1 MMQDN
6 NKKIYVVYINNN
18 FFYEKLFLDFIKK
31 SPNIT
36 KVISVPSKTKL
47 NFEKLIYY
55 LKFYKL
61 KAFIYLSFKNLIS
74 GYKKEVKKECIKN
87 KIIYKEYNNF
97 NEFRDEV
104 LSSDNLDLIISTIDT
119 KVDEAMLSKPKNGW
133 LNVHCGD
140 LRKYRGINSPFWT
153 MLFDEKEL
161 TMTIHLMSFEY
172 DKGPIILEKKIIN
185 KNLTFFKTIKT
196 LFSIAS
202 EELANLMLDYNKIL
216 NPKTI
221 DYKRSKYFSEP
232 KIEDSK
238 KFLKKGL
245 KYI

>member
-1 MMQDN
+1 MTQEN
-6 NKKIYVVYINNN
+6 NKKIYAVYIKNN

-36 KVISVPSKTKL
+36 KVISIPSKNKL
-47 NFEKLIYY
+47 DIRKLIYY
-55 LKFYKL
+55 LKFYRL
-61 KAFIYLSFKNLIS
+61 KAFIYLSFRNLIS
-74 GYKKEVKKECIKN
+74 NYKQEVKNECKKN
-87 KIIYKEYNNF
+87 KIIYEDYKNF

-104 LSSDNLDLIISTIDT
+104 LSSDKIDLIISTIDT
-119 KVDEAMLSKPKNGW
+119 KVDKTMLNKPENGW
-133 LNVHCGD
+133 LNIHCGD

-161 TMTIHLMSFEY
+161 TMTIHLMNLEY
-172 DKGPIILEKKIIN
+172 DKGPIVIEKKIIN
-185 KNLTFFKTIKT
+185 KKLTFFNTIET

-202 EELANLMLDYNKIL
+202 QELANLMLDYNKIF

-221 DYKRSKYFSEP
+221 DYKKSKYFSEP
-232 KIEDSK
+232 KIEDSR

-245 KYI
+245 RYI